1 LAGFS
6 DLPFRLLCRENGA
19 AVACTEMISAKGL
32 ICRPEKKDGGSAALL
47 RTVPADTPLVVQL
60 FGAEP
65 DCVATAAREAI
76 GRGFVFFDLNMGCS
90 VPKVMKTGAGAALL
104 RDPDKAAAVG
114 RALFRA
120 AGEGRAGC
128 KLRLGPEAGSSVY
141 LDLARRLEDEGAA
154 WLTLHPRHARQGFA
168 GAADCAALEKLAR
181 SVNIP
186 VLASGDLFSAE
197 EAVQR
202 LASGVG
208 GVMFGRGAL
217 ADPGI
222 FRRYLDL
229 LAGRVP
235 KAYTGAAGAAL
246 LLRHAHLARELSP
259 ERAGRSGIPS
269 SLLKMRSIAPRYL
282 RAFPGVGRFRAAL
295 AHCAGWDEFY
305 ALTRTLF
312 PDCG

>member
-1 LAGFS
+1 
-6 DLPFRLLCRENGA
+6 
-19 AVACTEMISAKGL
+19 MISARGLLRRPGKGEG
-32 ICRPEKKDGGSAALL
+32 PDGASAGLL
-47 RTVPADTPLVVQL
+47 RTVPGDAPLVAQL

-65 DCVATAAREAI
+65 DIVGAAVGAAAE
-76 GRGFVFFDLNMGCS
+76 RGIVFFDLNMGCS

-104 RDPDKAAAVG
+104 RDPVRAAAIG

-154 WLTLHPRHARQGFA
+154 WLTLHPRHARQGFS
-168 GAADCAALEKLAR
+168 GSADRAALEKLAR
-181 SVNIP
+181 SVSIP

-197 EAVQR
+197 DAVR
-202 LASGVG
+202 CLASGAG
-208 GVMFGRGAL
+208 GVMFARGAL

-235 KAYTGAAGAAL
+235 EAYTGASGAAF
-246 LLRHAHLARELSP
+246 LLRHARLARELSP
-259 ERAGRSGIPS
+259 ERKGRSGLSS
-269 SLLKMRSIAPRYL
+269 SLLKIRGIASRYL
-282 RAFPGVGRFRAAL
+282 HAFPGVGRFRSAL
-295 AHCAGWDEFY
+295 ARCATWEDFD
-305 ALTRTLF
+305 ALTRELVSESTGRH
-312 PDCG
+312 DASC